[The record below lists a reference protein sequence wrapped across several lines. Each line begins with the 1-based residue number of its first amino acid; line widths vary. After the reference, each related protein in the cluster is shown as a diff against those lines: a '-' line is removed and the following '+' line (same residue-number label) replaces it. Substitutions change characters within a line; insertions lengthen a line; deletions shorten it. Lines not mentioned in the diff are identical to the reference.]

1 MNRRLFRVIELI
13 IVIIIVIIGVISF
26 DKFKS
31 LVNEKHIDDYE
42 WLKNNVELVKSGGIY
57 VVDKDNSINIYSDN
71 YRKVISEKI
80 NDKLNKSYTLNEP
93 FILYNAYGTN
103 SQSVNMYF
111 STKEKYNVKYTISVD
126 DEEIDDFS
134 RVLNG
139 NLTSKHAYQ
148 IIGLV
153 PGYLNNIKIELLDEN
168 NNVSKKYNFEVDL
181 VDQKT
186 KSQAKLKVTESV
198 DDSSLYEGLYTILG
212 NDSNTG
218 NYLAMYDNGG
228 ILRSEIP
235 IMNYRANKILFKDNF
250 MYFSISSKKIVKMN
264 NLGEVVDI
272 YSTKNYKINYD
283 YAFDNNGNLLVI
295 ASDSKKSTVEDQI
308 IRIDTNT
315 HEVTNLVDFSNLFS
329 DYIDFCKDSPDTIKD
344 INSNGLNYLGLNS
357 IEYID
362 NSILVSSRETSSIIK
377 VDNIDNDPK
386 ISYIIGA
393 KELWKDTNYY
403 DLVFE
408 KKGEFIINA
417 GQSDCRYNG
426 QYITMFNNNYA
437 NQASYSINKDVYKD
451 LGITNTDAVTGT
463 KSMFYKYKIDEV
475 NKNFELVDS
484 FIVSYSGING
494 NSQVLP
500 NGNILID
507 SAVNGKFIEYDS
519 NHNVIKS
526 FKVKLNKD
534 QVYRV
539 YKYTFNDY
547 WFK

>member
-1 MNRRLFRVIELI
+1 MNKRLFRIIELI
-13 IVIIIVIIGVISF
+13 AVIIIVIIGVISF

-31 LVNEKHIDDYE
+31 LVNENHIDDYE
-42 WLKNNVELVKSGGIY
+42 WLKDNVELVKSGGIF

-181 VDQKT
+181 VNQKT
-186 KSQAKLKVTESV
+186 KSQAKLKISESS
-198 DDSSLYEGLYTILG
+198 DDTNLYDGLYTILG
-212 NDSNTG
+212 NDSGSG
-218 NYLAMYDNGG
+218 NYLSMYDNDG

-235 IMNYRANKILFKDNF
+235 IMNYRANKILFKDNY

-283 YAFDNNGNLLVI
+283 YTFDNNGNLLVI
-295 ASDSKKSTVEDQI
+295 TSDTKKKTVEDQI
-308 IRIDTNT
+308 IMINTDT
-315 HEVTNLVDFSNLFS
+315 HEITNLVDFSSIFS
-329 DYIDFCKDSPDTIKD
+329 DYIEFCEDNPATIKD

-377 VDNIDNDPK
+377 VDSIDNNPK

-451 LGITNTDAVTGT
+451 LGITNTDTVTGT

-494 NSQVLP
+494 NAQVLD

-507 SAVNGKFIEYDS
+507 SAINGQFSEYDS
-519 NHNVIKS
+519 NHNAIKS
-526 FKVKLNKD
+526 FKVKLNKN

>member
-1 MNRRLFRVIELI
+1 MNKRLFRIIELI
-13 IVIIIVIIGVISF
+13 AVIIIVIIGVISF

-31 LVNEKHIDDYE
+31 LVNENHIDDYE
-42 WLKNNVELVKSGGIY
+42 WLKDNVELVKSGGIF

-186 KSQAKLKVTESV
+186 KSQAKLKVTEAV
-198 DDSSLYEGLYTILG
+198 DETGLYDGLYTILG

-218 NYLAMYDNGG
+218 NYLAMYDNDG

-235 IMNYRANKILFKDNF
+235 IMNYRANKILFKDNC

-272 YSTKNYKINYD
+272 YSTKNYKIN
-283 YAFDNNGNLLVI
+283 
-295 ASDSKKSTVEDQI
+295 
-308 IRIDTNT
+308 
-315 HEVTNLVDFSNLFS
+315 
-329 DYIDFCKDSPDTIKD
+329 
-344 INSNGLNYLGLNS
+344 
-357 IEYID
+357 
-362 NSILVSSRETSSIIK
+362 
-377 VDNIDNDPK
+377 
-386 ISYIIGA
+386 
-393 KELWKDTNYY
+393 
-403 DLVFE
+403 
-408 KKGEFIINA
+408 
-417 GQSDCRYNG
+417 
-426 QYITMFNNNYA
+426 
-437 NQASYSINKDVYKD
+437 
-451 LGITNTDAVTGT
+451 
-463 KSMFYKYKIDEV
+463 
-475 NKNFELVDS
+475 
-484 FIVSYSGING
+484 
-494 NSQVLP
+494 
-500 NGNILID
+500 
-507 SAVNGKFIEYDS
+507 
-519 NHNVIKS
+519 
-526 FKVKLNKD
+526 
-534 QVYRV
+534 
-539 YKYTFNDY
+539 
-547 WFK
+547 

>member
-1 MNRRLFRVIELI
+1 MNKYRIIRL
-13 IVIIIVIIGVISF
+13 IVFIIIVVVIFFSF
-26 DKFKS
+26 NKFKS
-31 LVNEKHIDDYE
+31 IVNKDHINDYE
-42 WLKNNVELVKSGGIY
+42 WLKDNVKLIKSGGIY

-71 YRKVISEKI
+71 YRKVINEKI
-80 NDKLNKSYTLNEP
+80 NDKLNMSYTLNEP

-111 STKEKYNVKYTISVD
+111 STREKYTVKYTISVD
-126 DEEIDDFS
+126 DENIKDFS
-134 RVLNG
+134 KVLNG

-153 PGYLNNIKIELLDEN
+153 PGYINNIKIELLDEN
-168 NNVSKKYNFEVDL
+168 NNVSKKYNFEVNL
-181 VDQKT
+181 VNQKT
-186 KSQAKLKVTESV
+186 KSQAKLKISESS
-198 DDSSLYEGLYTILG
+198 DDTNLYDGLYTILG
-212 NDSNTG
+212 NDSG
-218 NYLAMYDNGG
+218 SSNYLSMYDNDG

-235 IMNYRANKILFKDNF
+235 IMNYRANKILFKDNY

-283 YAFDNNGNLLVI
+283 YTFDNKGNLLVI
-295 ASDSKKSTVEDQI
+295 TSDTKKKTVEDQI
-308 IRIDTNT
+308 IMINTDT
-315 HEVTNLVDFSNLFS
+315 HEITNLVDFSSIFS
-329 DYIDFCKDSPDTIKD
+329 DYIEFCEDNPATIKD

-377 VDNIDNDPK
+377 VDSIDNKPK

-408 KKGEFIINA
+408 KSGDFVINA

-451 LGITNTDAVTGT
+451 LGITNTDTVTGT

>member
-1 MNRRLFRVIELI
+1 MNKYRIIRL
-13 IVIIIVIIGVISF
+13 IVFIIIVIVIFFSF
-26 DKFKS
+26 NKFKS
-31 LVNEKHIDDYE
+31 IVNKDHINDYE
-42 WLKNNVELVKSGGIY
+42 WLKDNVKLVKSGGIY

-71 YRKVISEKI
+71 YRKVIDEKI
-80 NDKLNKSYTLNEP
+80 NDKLNMSYTLNEP

-103 SQSVNMYF
+103 TQSVNMYF
-111 STKEKYNVKYTISVD
+111 STKEKYNVKYTVSVD
-126 DEEIDDFS
+126 DEKIHDFS
-134 RVLNG
+134 KVLNG

-153 PGYLNNIKIELLDEN
+153 PGYINNIKIELLDQN
-168 NNVSKKYNFEVDL
+168 NNVSKKYNFEVNL
-181 VDQKT
+181 VNQKT
-186 KSQAKLKVTESV
+186 KSQAKLKISESS
-198 DDSSLYEGLYTILG
+198 DDTNLYDGLYTVLG
-212 NDSNTG
+212 NDSGSG
-218 NYLAMYDNGG
+218 NYLSMYDNDGV
-228 ILRSEIP
+228 LRSEIP
-235 IMNYRANKILFKDNF
+235 IMNYRANKILFKDNY

-283 YAFDNNGNLLVI
+283 YTFDDKGNLLVI
-295 ASDSKKSTVEDQI
+295 TSDTKKKTVEDQI
-308 IRIDTNT
+308 IMINTDT
-315 HEVTNLVDFSNLFS
+315 HEITNLVDFSSIFS
-329 DYIDFCKDSPDTIKD
+329 DYIEFCEDNPDTIKD

-377 VDNIDNDPK
+377 VDNINNEPK

-408 KKGEFIINA
+408 KKGDFVINA
-417 GQSDCRYNG
+417 GQSDCRYND

-437 NQASYSINKDVYKD
+437 NQSSYSINKEIYKD
-451 LGITNTDAVTGT
+451 LGITNTEVNTGT
-463 KSMFYKYKIDEV
+463 KSMFYKYKINED
-475 NKNFELVDS
+475 NKSFELVDS

-494 NSQVLP
+494 NAQVLD

-507 SAVNGKFIEYDS
+507 SAINGQFSEYDS
-519 NHNVIKS
+519 NHNAIKS
-526 FKVKLNKD
+526 FKVKLNKN

>member
-1 MNRRLFRVIELI
+1 MNKRLFRIIELI
-13 IVIIIVIIGVISF
+13 AVIIIVIIGVISF

-31 LVNEKHIDDYE
+31 LVNENHIDDYE
-42 WLKNNVELVKSGGIY
+42 WLKDNVELVKSGGIF

-186 KSQAKLKVTESV
+186 KSQAKLKVTEAV
-198 DDSSLYEGLYTILG
+198 DETGLYDGLYTILG

-283 YAFDNNGNLLVI
+283 YTFDTNGNLLVI

-308 IRIDTNT
+308 IKIDTDT
-315 HEVTNLVDFSNLFS
+315 HEVTNIVDFSSLFS
-329 DYIDFCKDSPDTIKD
+329 DYIEFCKDSPDTIKD
-344 INSNGLNYLGLNS
+344 INSNGFNYLGLNS

-426 QYITMFNNNYA
+426 
-437 NQASYSINKDVYKD
+437 
-451 LGITNTDAVTGT
+451 
-463 KSMFYKYKIDEV
+463 
-475 NKNFELVDS
+475 
-484 FIVSYSGING
+484 
-494 NSQVLP
+494 
-500 NGNILID
+500 
-507 SAVNGKFIEYDS
+507 
-519 NHNVIKS
+519 
-526 FKVKLNKD
+526 
-534 QVYRV
+534 
-539 YKYTFNDY
+539 
-547 WFK
+547 

>member
-1 MNRRLFRVIELI
+1 MKKRVYHIIELI
-13 IVIIIVIIGVISF
+13 AVIIIVILGVISF

-31 LVNEKHIDDYE
+31 LVNENYINDYE
-42 WLKNNVELVKSGGIY
+42 WLKENVELVKSGGIY

-80 NDKLNKSYTLNEP
+80 NDELNKSYTLDKP

-126 DEEIDDFS
+126 DEEIEDFS
-134 RVLNG
+134 RVLYG
-139 NLTSKHAYQ
+139 DSTMKHAYQ

-153 PGYLNNIKIELLDEN
+153 PGYVNNIKIELINEN
-168 NNVSKKYNFEVDL
+168 NNVAKKYNFEVDL
-181 VDQKT
+181 VNQKT
-186 KSQAKLKVTESV
+186 KSQAKLKVSDSLDESN
-198 DDSSLYEGLYTILG
+198 LYDGLYAVLG
-212 NDSNTG
+212 NDSSTG
-218 NYLAMYDNGG
+218 NYLSMYDNDG

-235 IMNYRANKILFKDNF
+235 IMNYRANKILFKDNY
-250 MYFSISSKKIVKMN
+250 MYFSISSKKIVKMS

-283 YAFDNNGNLLVI
+283 YTFDNKGNLLVI
-295 ASDSKKSTVEDQI
+295 ASDTKKSTVEDQI
-308 IRIDTNT
+308 IMINT
-315 HEVTNLVDFSNLFS
+315 DNHEITNLVDFSYIFS
-329 DYIDFCKDSPDTIKD
+329 DYLEFCEDTTDTIND
-344 INSNGLNYLGLNS
+344 INSDGFNYLGLNS

-377 VDNIDNDPK
+377 VDNINNNPE

-393 KELWKDTNYY
+393 KDLWKDTKYY

-408 KKGEFIINA
+408 KNGDFIINA
-417 GQSDCRYNG
+417 GQSDCRYND
-426 QYITMFNNNYA
+426 QYITMFNNNFA
-437 NQASYSINKDVYKD
+437 NQASYSLNKDVYKE
-451 LGITNTDAVTGT
+451 LGITNTDINTGT
-463 KSMFYKYKIDEV
+463 KSMYYKYKINEA
-475 NKNFELVDS
+475 NKSFELVDS

-494 NSQVLP
+494 NAQILA

-507 SAVNGKFIEYDS
+507 SAVNGKFFEYDT
-519 NHNVIKS
+519 NHNIIRTYKI
-526 FKVKLNKD
+526 KLNKD

-539 YKYTFNDY
+539 YKYTFNNY

>member
-1 MNRRLFRVIELI
+1 MNKYRIIRL
-13 IVIIIVIIGVISF
+13 IVFIIIVIVIFFSF
-26 DKFKS
+26 NKFKS
-31 LVNEKHIDDYE
+31 IVNKDHINDYE
-42 WLKNNVELVKSGGIY
+42 WLKDNVKLVKSGGIY

-71 YRKVISEKI
+71 YRKVIDEKI
-80 NDKLNKSYTLNEP
+80 NDKLNMSYTLNEP

-103 SQSVNMYF
+103 TQSVNMYF
-111 STKEKYNVKYTISVD
+111 STKEKYNVKYTVSVD
-126 DEEIDDFS
+126 DEKIHDFS
-134 RVLNG
+134 KVLNG

-153 PGYLNNIKIELLDEN
+153 PGYINNIKIELLDQN
-168 NNVSKKYNFEVDL
+168 NNVSKKYNFEVNL
-181 VDQKT
+181 VNQKT
-186 KSQAKLKVTESV
+186 KSQAKLKISESS
-198 DDSSLYEGLYTILG
+198 DDTNLYDGLYTVLG
-212 NDSNTG
+212 NDSGSG
-218 NYLAMYDNGG
+218 NYLSMYDNDGV
-228 ILRSEIP
+228 LRSEIP
-235 IMNYRANKILFKDNF
+235 IMNYRANKILFKDNY
-250 MYFSISSKKIVKMN
+250 MYFSISNKKIVKMN

-283 YAFDNNGNLLVI
+283 YTFDDKGNLLVVT
-295 ASDSKKSTVEDQI
+295 SDTKKKTVEDQI
-308 IRIDTNT
+308 IMINTDT
-315 HEVTNLVDFSNLFS
+315 HEITNLVDFSSIFS
-329 DYIDFCKDSPDTIKD
+329 DYIEFCEDNPDTIKD

-377 VDNIDNDPK
+377 VDNINNEPK

-408 KKGEFIINA
+408 KKGDFVINA
-417 GQSDCRYNG
+417 GQSDCRYND

-437 NQASYSINKDVYKD
+437 NQSSYSINKEIYKD
-451 LGITNTDAVTGT
+451 LGITNTEVNTGT
-463 KSMFYKYKIDEV
+463 KSMFYKYKINED
-475 NKNFELVDS
+475 NKSFELVDS

-494 NSQVLP
+494 NAQVLD

-507 SAVNGKFIEYDS
+507 SAINGQFSEYDS
-519 NHNVIKS
+519 NHNAIKS
-526 FKVKLNKD
+526 FKVKLNKN